1 MERNRLITVDGQTLR
16 DLEALH
22 DSFAPLFPAG
32 YGRNLDAL
40 YDCLTDLGE
49 DVTVTL
55 RRPQAL
61 AERFG
66 PRGRALAAL
75 LRRAAEENPH
85 VRLLEKPEE
94 GGT

>member
-40 YDCLTDLGE
+40 YDVLTERGE
-49 DVTVTL
+49 PL
-55 RRPQAL
+55 RLLVRNREAL
-61 AERFG
+61 AEY
-66 PRGRALAAL
+66 AEDL
-75 LRRAAEENPH
+75 LRTLAEAAAENPA
-85 VRLLEKPEE
+85 LELVYE
-94 GGT
+94 